1 MRGPHKIGKVV
12 PGTEVFNYLLV
23 MVAFEWPHFEK
34 GKVDNEQ
41 MFALHRIVPTSH
53 WSRVSFP

>member
-1 MRGPHKIGKVV
+1 MRGPHKIGKAV
-12 PGTEVFNYLLV
+12 PGTDMFNYLLV

-34 GKVDNEQ
+34 GKVDNER
-41 MFALHRIVPTSH
+41 MFDLPRIVPTSH